1 MPGYCGGISLGSWF
15 ELDETLARGVD
26 PDEQPVLALLI
37 AEEIEGLLEFAR
49 AEGYAEREEGYVS
62 KCDLCLDL
70 RAYLVARG
78 DYRELAPRA
87 FYERLG
93 DR

>member
-15 ELDETLARGVD
+15 ELDETLTKGVD
-26 PDEQPVLALLI
+26 PADQPVLALLI
-37 AEEIEGLLEFAR
+37 AEDMEGLLAFAG
-49 AEGYAEREEGYVS
+49 AEGYCEREGGYVS

-70 RAYLVARG
+70 RAYLVTRG
-78 DYRELAPRA
+78 EYRELAPRA
-87 FYERLG
+87 FYDRLG